1 MSHPVSVASAPDHE
15 SGSGRVSRGHAFD
28 VALQWFLDGR
38 RIDMSALARDLAVG
52 RSTLYR
58 WFTSREALL
67 GDISWRIMADTI
79 GRIEA
84 RDRGD
89 GSSRERFLRVYGRL
103 TEAVRGFPPLMTFLA
118 DDPDYALRVLTS
130 SYGTVQGALIDWVS
144 SQLDGMAELPGAVD
158 TDDLAYAIVRL
169 GESFLWSDMI
179 TGSAPRADK
188 AIAMIELLL
197 AGACAGHQPAGGEE
211 GKGSRR

>member
-1 MSHPVSVASAPDHE
+1 MSHRVSVAPVLE
-15 SGSGRVSRGHAFD
+15 PMSGRITRDHAID

-38 RIDMSALARDLAVG
+38 RIDMSALARDLGVG

-89 GSSRERFLRVYGRL
+89 GGSRERFLRIYGRL
-103 TEAVRGFPPLMTFLA
+103 TETVRGFPPLMTFLA

-130 SYGTVQGALIDWVS
+130 SYGTVQGTLIAWVS
-144 SQLDGMAELPGAVD
+144 SQLDGMEELPGAVD
-158 TDDLAYAIVRL
+158 IDDLAYAIVRL

-179 TGSAPRADK
+179 TGSPPRADK

-197 AGACAGHQPAGGEE
+197 SGACAAPRPVPHR
-211 GKGSRR
+211 KRGSRK